1 MNLKSPLHH
10 KLKICSI
17 VNDIS
22 PYATTNI
29 TMAVNKS
36 KNTQVFGFLNR
47 MLALYDAKPRQK
59 KPRYRGTYHTARKKD
74 LPIEI
79 KWQ

>member
-36 KNTQVFGFLNR
+36 KNTQVFGFLYR

-59 KPRYRGTYHTARKKD
+59 NQDIEAHITPHAKKIF
-74 LPIEI
+74 P
-79 KWQ
+79 